1 MNPNRNAYDM
11 SSTAAVSSRPMPPK
25 SHATQQITVRVPVA
39 AVESADELVGLLSEP
54 ELPLLRA
61 DVLRTALARGLAV
74 LREEAAAKGR
84 KRKRT

>member
-1 MNPNRNAYDM
+1 M
-11 SSTAAVSSRPMPPK
+11 SGATAVRSRPMPPK

-39 AVESADELVGLLSEP
+39 AVEAADELADLLSEP

-61 DVLRTALARGLAV
+61 DVLRTALARGIAV

-84 KRKRT
+84 KRRRT

>member
-1 MNPNRNAYDM
+1 
-11 SSTAAVSSRPMPPK
+11 MPPK

-39 AVESADELVGLLSEP
+39 AVESADELAELLSEP

-74 LREEAAAKGR
+74 LREEAASKGR
-84 KRKRT
+84 KRKR

>member
-1 MNPNRNAYDM
+1 M
-11 SSTAAVSSRPMPPK
+11 SAAAAVSSRPMPPK

-39 AVESADELVGLLSEP
+39 AVETADELAELLSEP

-74 LREEAAAKGR
+74 LREEAAAKR
-84 KRKRT
+84 KRKRSA